1 MTKAQWTSAFIF
13 PKNNTKSVV
22 DSLLKGAASFDL
34 IWNNITFY
42 WTRFW
47 LMSALETGSGPIKS
61 ITFIHL
67 YHDVL
72 NANQSRIWPNLHW
85 WFALM
90 IYRDDLQ
97 VGFRQYV
104 TFGTRVIFQLWLSV
118 SSRMH
123 PFFSCAPI
131 IRRIDITL

>member
-1 MTKAQWTSAFIF
+1 MTKAQLTWAFIY
-13 PKNNTKSVV
+13 PKNNTKSVI
-22 DSLLKGAASFDL
+22 DSLFKGAASFDL

-104 TFGTRVIFQLWLSV
+104 TFVIKRLPAVAERLVQDASFLLL
-118 SSRMH
+118 
-123 PFFSCAPI
+123 C
-131 IRRIDITL
+131 TNYKENK